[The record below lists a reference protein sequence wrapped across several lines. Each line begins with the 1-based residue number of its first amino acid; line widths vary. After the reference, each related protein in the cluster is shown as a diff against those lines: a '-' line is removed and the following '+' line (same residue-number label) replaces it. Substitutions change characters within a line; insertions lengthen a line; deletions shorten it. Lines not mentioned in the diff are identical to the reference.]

1 MNKIAEK
8 QVLFIVATVLSLLFS
23 GGVSA
28 VNTQEFKEADDVPL
42 ARVNT
47 MLLTIFHPR
56 MRHYHQ
62 DMDCFIKPLTGND
75 TIQKRHQEIEQ
86 RRVEHRG
93 TIQVL
98 QRDLENWQQNI
109 KDLKTELTTK
119 LAAETQ
125 RYQQAR
131 ISQPEATDVLK
142 PGQGTMIKAEDK
154 TRELKVR
161 QQFKQLVSPFEL
173 SRSLE
178 GIKKKHQEK
187 IDVLSGKI
195 TANKRRIAQIER
207 FILSPL
213 FTTEEQTMEVFSTIE
228 AETKNVIDKLIQEK
242 TIVFMVDVS
251 RFTPGIRA
259 GGKKKKDRQTAFNQQ
274 FGQLLDKTGLQ
285 PDDHVKLAELL
296 GRDFLSG
303 PEAKEED
310 TLEASTYQTT
320 SSHQTTSPHQTTG
333 MNLIAGQISQW
344 FYQASGTEGIVA
356 RNLDSPMFLKGSVDI
371 TLLVLK
377 RIFDLYEIT
386 ADKQSAVFT
395 FLYNNNLVD

>member
-1 MNKIAEK
+1 MKKNSGK
-8 QVLFIVATVLSLLFS
+8 QVFIIAATMLSLLFNAGIS
-23 GGVSA
+23 V
-28 VNTQEFKEADDVPL
+28 VNAQEYKEADDVPF

-56 MRHYHQ
+56 MRHYRP
-62 DMDCFIKPLTGND
+62 DMDCFIKPLTVND
-75 TIQKRHQEIEQ
+75 TIQKRHQQIEQ
-86 RRVEHRG
+86 RRLEHRG

-109 KDLKTELTTK
+109 KDLKTELTAQ

-125 RYQQAR
+125 RFQQAR
-131 ISQPEATDVLK
+131 ISQPKATDVLK

-154 TRELKVR
+154 TRELKIR
-161 QQFKQLVSPFEL
+161 QQFKKLVSPFEL
-173 SRSLE
+173 SQGLE
-178 GIKKKHQEK
+178 GIRKKHQEK
-187 IDVLSGKI
+187 IDGLTGKI

-213 FTTEEQTMEVFSTIE
+213 FTTEEQTMDTFSTIE
-228 AETKNVIDKLIQEK
+228 AETKTVIDKLIQEK
-242 TIVFMVDVS
+242 NIVFMVDVS
-251 RFTPGIRA
+251 RFTPGIRT
-259 GGKKKKDRQTAFNQQ
+259 GGKKKKDKQTAFNQQ
-274 FGQLLDKTGLQ
+274 FEQLLDKTGLQ
-285 PDDHVKLAELL
+285 PDDHVELVELL
-296 GRDFLSG
+296 ASDFLSS
-303 PEAKEED
+303 PVDKEED
-310 TLEASTYQTT
+310 TLEA
-320 SSHQTTSPHQTTG
+320 SPHQTTG

-356 RNLDSPMFLKGSVDI
+356 RNLDSPMFLKGSIDI